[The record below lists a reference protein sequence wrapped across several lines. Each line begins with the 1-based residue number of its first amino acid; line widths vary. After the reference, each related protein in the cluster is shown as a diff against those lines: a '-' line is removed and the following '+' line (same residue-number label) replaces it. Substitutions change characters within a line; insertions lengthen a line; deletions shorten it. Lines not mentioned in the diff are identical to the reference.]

1 MDNITDK
8 IYYSIKFILVGNQS
22 VGKTNI
28 IHRYAKGIF
37 SNEYHI
43 TIGMDFLSQNIE
55 LNNNIYHL
63 QLWDTAGSEQF
74 RSITR
79 GYYNNSIC
87 AIVVYDITSEKS
99 FASVKEWVE
108 ECKLYTNSTI
118 HLVLLYYKVFCLLK
132 CP

>member
-28 IHRYAKGIF
+28 IHRYAKGTF
-37 SNEYHI
+37 SDQYLI
-43 TIGMDFLSQNIE
+43 TIGMDFLSQTIE
-55 LNNNIYHL
+55 LNKNIFHL

-79 GYYNNSIC
+79 GYYNNSAC
-87 AIVVYDITSEKS
+87 AIIVYDITNEKS
-99 FASVKEWVE
+99 FTSVREWVK
-108 ECKLYTNSTI
+108 ECKL
-118 HLVLLYYKVFCLLK
+118 
-132 CP
+132 